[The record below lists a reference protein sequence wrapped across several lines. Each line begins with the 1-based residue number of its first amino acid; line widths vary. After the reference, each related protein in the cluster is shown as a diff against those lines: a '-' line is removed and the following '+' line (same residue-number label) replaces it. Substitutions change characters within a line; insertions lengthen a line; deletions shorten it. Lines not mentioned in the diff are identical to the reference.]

1 MGCEI
6 AVSTFTSVFG
16 SNEQFVHTFVFLEF
30 DLGVK
35 KKKTVHVKISLIL
48 LGSIL
53 VPKDSLKKKKNN
65 RFLAEN
71 IKSFFLTTDRRK
83 ISDVCSS

>member
-6 AVSTFTSVFG
+6 AASTFTSVFG

-30 DLGVK
+30 DLGVEKKNCTSKNIINSSWLHSGTKGLIK
-35 KKKTVHVKISLIL
+35 KKKKY
-48 LGSIL
+48 
-53 VPKDSLKKKKNN
+53 

-71 IKSFFLTTDRRK
+71 IKSFFLTTDSRK

>member
-1 MGCEI
+1 M
-6 AVSTFTSVFG
+6 ASTFTSVFG

-35 KKKTVHVKISLIL
+35 KKKRTRKNIINSSWLHSGTKRLI
-48 LGSIL
+48 
-53 VPKDSLKKKKNN
+53 KKKKNN
-65 RFLAEN
+65 RILAGN
-71 IKSFFLTTDRRK
+71 IKSFFLTTDSRKK